1 MKISKMLA
9 ASLFSLAACVSVN
22 LAHAQDSGA
31 AQPTSKK
38 AARSAN
44 RKLEHAVRQELDK
57 QKIDVSDI
65 RVVARAGAVGLAG
78 TVNDESQI
86 ALAGTAA
93 EGVPGVKSVK
103 NYVAVRTVGR

>member
-44 RKLEHAVRQELDK
+44 WKLEHAVRQAGLLSSPVCNRD
-57 QKIDVSDI
+57 
-65 RVVARAGAVGLAG
+65 RVIEV
-78 TVNDESQI
+78 ESI
-86 ALAGTAA
+86 
-93 EGVPGVKSVK
+93 SVD
-103 NYVAVRTVGR
+103 GS